1 VTGEERTN
9 ERQEIR
15 MTTQAPAAASKPPAP
30 APRKVDELGYEERSH
45 REILIVMSGLMV
57 AMLLAMLDNMIIA
70 PALPTIVGEL
80 GGLEHLAWVNT
91 AYILG
96 TAVSTPLWG
105 KFGDMFNRKY
115 VFMSAIVVFVS
126 GSAISGAAQNMDQ
139 LIIFRLLQGLGAG
152 GLIVGVMSVLAVLIP
167 PRDRG
172 RYIGYF
178 MAIMPVSMIA
188 GPLAGGA
195 ITDHAS
201 WRWTFYI
208 NVPLGILALFVVW
221 VTMHLPAAP
230 KKEVRIDWIGAGLMV
245 VWITGL
251 VLITTWGGTQ
261 YSWGSPT
268 ILGLS
273 LLTLVSFAAFIAVQL
288 KVREPI
294 MPLGPFRIL
303 NFSLVAGVSLIL
315 GFVMFGSMTFLPQF
329 QQYVQGASATNSGL
343 LLLPMM
349 VGTVSTSIGVGQI
362 VSRTG
367 HYKTFPILGTALA
380 VVGLFLL
387 ATMDEHTSRVQTGV
401 FMFILGFGM
410 GMLFQTTQL
419 IAQNSVELKDVGS
432 ATAAVVFV
440 RSMGGSI
447 GISLLG
453 ALYAHRLTDS
463 MQSRLGAENPL
474 GSSGAQLS
482 PQVVKTLP
490 ADVVGALQHGIVHG
504 IGGVM
509 FWSATIGIVGVL
521 CAVFIKQVPLRGIS
535 SASKPAAP
543 AQSAPAQS
551 ADPAQ
556 AAAAVQAEV
565 GPVPVPVAAAVM
577 AALTVQAA
585 GPGLVVCGANG
596 APVPGATVTFLDRS
610 GREVEVGVADST
622 GAYLPSAAAGNAY
635 AVIASARGYAPHAG
649 LLVPPNG
656 VAQKVVLT
664 PLAAV
669 PAPAPGDSHAV
680 SVSP

>member
-1 VTGEERTN
+1 
-9 ERQEIR
+9 
-15 MTTQAPAAASKPPAP
+15 MTTQAAEAATPPAP
-30 APRKVDELGYEERSH
+30 ARKVDEFGFEERSH

-57 AMLLAMLDNMIIA
+57 AMTLAMLDNMIIA

-105 KFGDMFNRKY
+105 KFGDMFSRKS
-115 VFMSAIVVFVS
+115 VFMIAIAIFVA
-126 GSAISGAAQNMDQ
+126 GSAISGAAQTMDQ
-139 LIIFRLLQGLGAG
+139 LIVFRLIQGLGAG
-152 GLIVGVMSVLAVLIP
+152 GLLVGVMSVLAVLIP

-221 VTMHLPAAP
+221 VTMHLPAQP
-230 KKEVRIDWIGAGLMV
+230 KREVKIDWPGAGLMV

-268 ILGLS
+268 IIGLGV
-273 LLTLVSFAAFIAVQL
+273 LTVVFFAAFITLQL

-294 MPLGPFRIL
+294 MPLSPFKNL

-349 VGTVSTSIGVGQI
+349 VGTTFTSITVGRF

-367 HYKTFPILGTALA
+367 HYKTFPVLGTALS

-387 ATMDEHTSRVQTGV
+387 ATMDENTGTFETGV
-401 FMFILGFGM
+401 YMFVLGFGM

-432 ATAAVVFV
+432 ATAAIMFV

-447 GISLLG
+447 GISMLG
-453 ALYAHRLTDS
+453 ALYANRLTDS
-463 MQSRLGAENPL
+463 MESSLGAENPL
-474 GSSGAQLS
+474 GDSGAQLS
-482 PQVVKTLP
+482 PEMVEKLP
-490 ADVVGALQHGIVHG
+490 DNVIGALQRGIANG
-504 IGGVM
+504 IDGVM
-509 FWSATIGIVGVL
+509 LVSAVIAIIGVL
-521 CAVFIKQVPLRGIS
+521 CAAFIKQVPLRGIS
-535 SASKPAAP
+535 PSAKRAGPAP
-543 AQSAPAQS
+543 AT
-551 ADPAQ
+551 
-556 AAAAVQAEV
+556 AAVAAEAV
-565 GPVPVPVAAAVM
+565 ASAPVPVVAAVT
-577 AALTVQAA
+577 AALTAQST
-585 GPGLVVCGANG
+585 GPGLVVCAING
-596 APVPGATVTFLDRS
+596 VAVPGAAVTLLARN
-610 GREVEVGVADST
+610 GRQVEVGQADDT
-622 GAYLPSAAAGNAY
+622 GAYLPSPEGSEAY
-635 AVIASARGYAPHAG
+635 AVIASAPGYAPHAG
-649 LLVPPNG
+649 LVVPPNG

-664 PLAAV
+664 PVTAAAL
-669 PAPAPGDSHAV
+669 PTPTDGAAQSLT
-680 SVSP
+680 STS

>member
-1 VTGEERTN
+1 
-9 ERQEIR
+9 
-15 MTTQAPAAASKPPAP
+15 MTTQASDAATAPPAP
-30 APRKVDELGYEERSH
+30 ARKVDELGFEERSH

-105 KFGDMFNRKY
+105 KFGDMFSRKY
-115 VFMSAIVVFVS
+115 VFMTAIVVFVA

-208 NVPLGILALFVVW
+208 NVPLGIVALFVVW
-221 VTMHLPAAP
+221 VTMHLPAQP
-230 KKEVRIDWIGAGLMV
+230 KKKVRIDWFGAGLMV

-261 YSWGSPT
+261 YDWSSPT
-268 ILGLS
+268 IVGLS
-273 LLTLVSFAAFIAVQL
+273 VLTVVFFAAFIRVQL
-288 KVREPI
+288 KVAEPI
-294 MPLGPFRIL
+294 MPLGPFRIP

-315 GFVMFGSMTFLPQF
+315 GFTMFGSMTFLPQF

-349 VGTVSTSIGVGQI
+349 IGTVSTSVTVGQF

-387 ATMDEHTSRVQTGV
+387 ATMDENTSRTETGIY
-401 FMFILGFGM
+401 MFVLGFGM

-432 ATAAVVFV
+432 ATAAVMFV

-453 ALYAHRLTDS
+453 AMYANKLTDS
-463 MQSRLGAENPL
+463 MQSRLGADNPL
-474 GSSGAQLS
+474 GDSGAQLS
-482 PQVVKTLP
+482 PQVVKSLP
-490 ADVVGALQHGIVHG
+490 DNVIGALQHGIVDG
-504 IGGVM
+504 IAGVM
-509 FWSATIGIVGVL
+509 FWSGVIGLVGVA
-521 CAVFIKQVPLRGIS
+521 CAVFIKQVPLRGIN
-535 SASKPAAP
+535 
-543 AQSAPAQS
+543 SAPKPVE
-551 ADPAQ
+551 PAQ
-556 AAAAVQAEV
+556 AAAAVEIEASAAPTV
-565 GPVPVPVAAAVM
+565 VPEAAAVP
-577 AALTVQAA
+577 AGLTVQNA
-585 GPGLVVCGANG
+585 GAGLLVCAIGG
-596 APVPGATVTFLDRS
+596 VPVPGAAVTLLARN
-610 GREVEVGVADST
+610 GRQIEVGRANDS
-622 GAYLPSAAAGNAY
+622 GAYLPSPEGTQAY
-635 AVIASARGYAPHAG
+635 AVIASAPGYAPHAG
-649 LLVPPNG
+649 LVVPPNG
-656 VAQKVVLT
+656 VAQQVVLT
-664 PLAAV
+664 PLSAAAV
-669 PAPAPGDSHAV
+669 APADAQPQPA
-680 SVSP
+680 SP

>member
-1 VTGEERTN
+1 
-9 ERQEIR
+9 
-15 MTTQAPAAASKPPAP
+15 MTTQAPEAATPQPAP
-30 APRKVDELGYEERSH
+30 ARPVDELGYEQRSH

-105 KFGDMFNRKY
+105 KFGDMFSRKY
-115 VFMSAIVVFVS
+115 VFMTAIVVFVG
-126 GSAISGAAQNMDQ
+126 GSAISGMSQSMDQ
-139 LIIFRLLQGLGAG
+139 LIIFRLIQGLGAG
-152 GLIVGVMSVLAVLIP
+152 CLMVGVMSVLAVLIP

-178 MAIMPVSMIA
+178 MAIMPVSMIG

-221 VTMHLPAAP
+221 FTMHLPAQP
-230 KKEVRIDWIGAGLMV
+230 KKQVRIDWLGAGLMV

-251 VLITTWGGTQ
+251 VLLTTWGGTE
-261 YSWGSPT
+261 YGWDSPT

-273 LLTLVSFAAFIAVQL
+273 VMTVVFFAAFITVQL

-294 MPLGPFRIL
+294 MPLGPFKVL

-349 VGTVSTSIGVGQI
+349 AGTVTTSITVGQL

-367 HYKTFPILGTALA
+367 HYKTFPILGTSLA
-380 VVGLFLL
+380 VLGLFLL
-387 ATMDEHTSRVQTGV
+387 ATMDENTSRFQTGV

-410 GMLFQTTQL
+410 GQLFQTTQL
-419 IAQNSVELKDVGS
+419 VAQNSVELKDVGS
-432 ATAAVVFV
+432 ATAAVMFV
-440 RSMGGSI
+440 RSMGGSV

-453 ALYAHRLTDS
+453 ALYANKLTDS
-463 MQSRLGAENPL
+463 MQSRLGADNPL
-474 GSSGAQLS
+474 GDTGAQLS
-482 PQVVKTLP
+482 PEVVKSLP
-490 ADVVGALQHGIVHG
+490 ADVISALQHGIVDG
-504 IGGVM
+504 ISQVM
-509 FWSATIGIVGVL
+509 MWSAIIGIVGVV

-535 SASKPAAP
+535 STPKPDAP
-543 AQSAPAQS
+543 TVSVTPAE
-551 ADPAQ
+551 
-556 AAAAVQAEV
+556 AAAAMEV
-565 GPVPVPVAAAVM
+565 EPSAPIGV
-577 AALTVQAA
+577 LTVQNA
-585 GPGLVVCGANG
+585 GPGLVVLAAHG
-596 APVPGATVTFLDRS
+596 APVVGASVTLLGPN
-610 GREVEVGVADST
+610 GREIEVGKTDGT
-622 GAYLPSAAAGNAY
+622 GAYVASPAGAHAF
-635 AVIASARGYAPHAG
+635 AVIASAPGFAPHAG
-649 LLVPPNG
+649 LVTQPNG

-664 PLAAV
+664 PIAGGLPLPNVPTVPVV
-669 PAPAPGDSHAV
+669 PAS
-680 SVSP
+680 

>member
-1 VTGEERTN
+1 
-9 ERQEIR
+9 
-15 MTTQAPAAASKPPAP
+15 
-30 APRKVDELGYEERSH
+30 
-45 REILIVMSGLMV
+45 MSGLMV
-57 AMLLAMLDNMIIA
+57 AMTLAMLDNMIIA

-105 KFGDMFNRKY
+105 KFGDMFSRKC
-115 VFMSAIVVFVS
+115 VFMIAIAIFVA

-139 LIIFRLLQGLGAG
+139 LILFRLIQGLGAG
-152 GLIVGVMSVLAVLIP
+152 GLLVGVMSVLAVLIP

-208 NVPLGILALFVVW
+208 NVPLGIIALFVVW
-221 VTMHLPAAP
+221 VTMHLPAQP
-230 KKEVRIDWIGAGLMV
+230 KKLVKIDWPGAGLMI

-251 VLITTWGGTQ
+251 VLITTWGGTD

-268 ILGLS
+268 IVGLAV
-273 LLTLVSFAAFIAVQL
+273 LTVVTFAGFIAVQL

-294 MPLGPFRIL
+294 MPLSPFRNL
-303 NFSLVAGVSLIL
+303 NFSLVAGVSLVL

-349 VGTVSTSIGVGQI
+349 VGTTFTSITVGRF

-367 HYKTFPILGTALA
+367 HYKTFPILGTAFA

-387 ATMDEHTSRVQTGV
+387 ATMDEGTSRAETG
-401 FMFILGFGM
+401 FSMFVLGFGM

-419 IAQNSVELKDVGS
+419 IAQNSVELKDIGS
-432 ATAAVVFV
+432 ATAAIMFV

-447 GISLLG
+447 GISMLG
-453 ALYAHRLTDS
+453 ALYANKLTNS
-463 MQSRLGAENPL
+463 MESRLGADNPL
-474 GSSGAQLS
+474 GDAGAQLS
-482 PQVVKTLP
+482 PEMVKGLP
-490 ADVVGALQHGIVHG
+490 TEVSGALQHGIVDG
-504 IGGVM
+504 IAGVM
-509 FWSATIGIVGVL
+509 LVSALIAIVGVA
-521 CAVFIKQVPLRGIS
+521 CATFIKQVPLRGIS
-535 SASKPAAP
+535 PAAKPADPAPAAP
-543 AQSAPAQS
+543 PLIPATTL
-551 ADPAQ
+551 
-556 AAAAVQAEV
+556 
-565 GPVPVPVAAAVM
+565 VPVPIAAVT
-577 AALTVQAA
+577 AALTVQND
-585 GPGLVVCGANG
+585 GPGLLVCAING
-596 APVPGATVTFLDRS
+596 VPVPGAAVTLLARN
-610 GREVEVGVADST
+610 GRQIEVGQADDT
-622 GAYLPSAAAGNAY
+622 GAYLPSSDGSESY
-635 AVIASARGYAPHAG
+635 AVIASAPGYAPHAG
-649 LLVPPNG
+649 LVVPPNG

-664 PLAAV
+664 PLSAAAL
-669 PAPAPGDSHAV
+669 PAPTNGAAQSLTAAP
-680 SVSP
+680 

>member
-1 VTGEERTN
+1 
-9 ERQEIR
+9 
-15 MTTQAPAAASKPPAP
+15 MTTQAPEAATPQPAP
-30 APRKVDELGYEERSH
+30 AREVDEFGFEQRSH
-45 REILIVMSGLMV
+45 REILIVMSGLMI

-105 KFGDMFNRKY
+105 KFGDMFSRKLI
-115 VFMSAIVVFVS
+115 FMIAIVIFVA

-139 LIIFRLLQGLGAG
+139 LIAFRLIQGLGAG
-152 GLIVGVMSVLAVLIP
+152 GLLVGVMSVLAVLIL

-178 MAIMPVSMIA
+178 MAIMPISMIG
-188 GPLAGGA
+188 GPLVGGA

-208 NVPLGILALFVVW
+208 NVPLGVLALFVVW

-230 KKEVRIDWIGAGLMV
+230 KREVRIDWPGAGLMV

-251 VLITTWGGTQ
+251 VLITTWGGTD
-261 YSWGSPT
+261 YGWVSPT
-268 ILGLS
+268 ILGLAA
-273 LLTLVSFAAFIAVQL
+273 LTVVTFAGFIALQL

-294 MPLGPFRIL
+294 MPLSPFRNV

-349 VGTVSTSIGVGQI
+349 VGTTMTSIGVGQI

-367 HYKTFPILGTALA
+367 HYKTFPIVGTALS
-380 VVGLFLL
+380 VVGLFLM
-387 ATMDEHTSRVQTGV
+387 ATMDETTSRTEAGV
-401 FMFILGFGM
+401 YMFVLGFGM

-419 IAQNSVELKDVGS
+419 IAQNSVEMKDVGS
-432 ATAAVVFV
+432 ATAAIMFV

-447 GISLLG
+447 GISMLG
-453 ALYAHRLTDS
+453 AMYAN
-463 MQSRLGAENPL
+463 RLGASLDESLGANNPL
-474 GSSGAQLS
+474 GDGTELS
-482 PQVVKTLP
+482 PDQVAKLP
-490 ADVVGALQHGIVHG
+490 DGVINALQLGIVDG
-504 IGGVM
+504 IEGV
-509 FWSATIGIVGVL
+509 FGWSAIIAIVGVI
-521 CAVFIKQVPLRGIS
+521 CAVLIKQVPLRGIS
-535 SASKPAAP
+535 PAAKPAP
-543 AQSAPAQS
+543 VE
-551 ADPAQ
+551 PAQ
-556 AAAAVQAEV
+556 AAAAGQAT
-565 GPVPVPVAAAVM
+565 AAVP
-577 AALTVQAA
+577 AAVALTVRTA
-585 GPGLVVCGANG
+585 GPGLVVRAADG
-596 APVPGATVTFLDRS
+596 APVPGATVTLLGRN
-610 GREVEVGVADST
+610 GREVEVGTADDD
-622 GAYLPSAAAGNAY
+622 GAYLPAAPEAFAVVAAAP
-635 AVIASARGYAPHAG
+635 GYAPHAG
-649 LLVPPNG
+649 LVVPPNG

-664 PLAAV
+664 PLQRTSDQGG
-669 PAPAPGDSHAV
+669 APAHA
-680 SVSP
+680 SSDAR

>member
-1 VTGEERTN
+1 
-9 ERQEIR
+9 
-15 MTTQAPAAASKPPAP
+15 MTTQAPAAATPPPAP
-30 APRKVDELGYEERSH
+30 AREVDELGFERRSH

-105 KFGDMFNRKY
+105 KFGDMFSRKY
-115 VFMSAIVVFVS
+115 VFMIAIVIFVA

-139 LIIFRLLQGLGAG
+139 LIVFRLIQGLGAG
-152 GLIVGVMSVLAVLIP
+152 GLLVGVMSVLAVLIP

-178 MAIMPVSMIA
+178 MAIMPISMIG

-230 KKEVRIDWIGAGLMV
+230 KRDVRIDWPGAGLMV

-251 VLITTWGGTQ
+251 VLITTWGGTDHA
-261 YSWGSPT
+261 WGSPT
-268 ILGLS
+268 ILGLAA
-273 LLTLVSFAAFIAVQL
+273 LTLVTFAGFIALQL

-294 MPLGPFRIL
+294 MPLGPFRNL

-349 VGTVSTSIGVGQI
+349 VGTTMTSIGVGQI

-367 HYKTFPILGTALA
+367 HYKTFPIVGTALS
-380 VVGLFLL
+380 VVGLFLM
-387 ATMDEHTSRVQTGV
+387 ATMDENTSRTEAGV
-401 FMFILGFGM
+401 YMFVLGFGM

-419 IAQNSVELKDVGS
+419 IAQNSVEMRDVGS
-432 ATAAVVFV
+432 ATAAIMFV

-447 GISLLG
+447 GISMLG
-453 ALYAHRLTDS
+453 ALYAN
-463 MQSRLGAENPL
+463 RLGASLDESLGANNPL
-474 GSSGAQLS
+474 GDGTELS
-482 PQVVKTLP
+482 PDQVAKLP
-490 ADVVGALQHGIVHG
+490 DQVIGALQLGIVDG
-504 IGGVM
+504 IEGV
-509 FWSATIGIVGVL
+509 FLWSALIAIVGVV
-521 CAVFIKQVPLRGIS
+521 CAALIKQVPLRGIS
-535 SASKPAAP
+535 PEATPKPEP
-543 AQSAPAQS
+543 VE
-551 ADPAQ
+551 PAQ
-556 AAAAVQAEV
+556 AAAAV
-565 GPVPVPVAAAVM
+565 PAAV
-577 AALTVQAA
+577 ALTVRTA
-585 GPGLVVCGANG
+585 GPGLVVCAADG
-596 APVPGATVTFLDRS
+596 APVPGATVTLLGPD
-610 GREVEVGVADST
+610 GREVEVGTADET
-622 GAYLPSAAAGNAY
+622 GTYVPSAADAF
-635 AVIASARGYAPHAG
+635 AVVAAAPGYAPHAG
-649 LLVPPNG
+649 LVVPPNG

-664 PLAAV
+664 PLRRASSDAR
-669 PAPAPGDSHAV
+669 
-680 SVSP
+680 